1 VDIISKVELR
11 KINSGNWR
19 EALGLSVFDDQLK
32 FVASVSPPVAIAL
45 AKAYIRPDG
54 RTVDPYGIYFQNE
67 MVGFFNLHYTPDSKE
82 DYWLFHFFIDKRF
95 QRSGLGSDS
104 IKTLLKYLKHSH
116 PSCNRL
122 RLTVH
127 PENDLGK
134 LFYSRLGF
142 NDDNTLTFGEPTYSL
157 TI

>member
-54 RTVDPYGIYFQNE
+54 RTVDPYGIYF
-67 MVGFFNLHYTPDSKE
+67 
-82 DYWLFHFFIDKRF
+82 
-95 QRSGLGSDS
+95 
-104 IKTLLKYLKHSH
+104 
-116 PSCNRL
+116 
-122 RLTVH
+122 
-127 PENDLGK
+127 
-134 LFYSRLGF
+134 
-142 NDDNTLTFGEPTYSL
+142 
-157 TI
+157 